1 MTRTARLAGQ
11 RPRSRHAWRTAWPSY
26 LLGAFIALALDGALP
41 AGPARALL
49 AVPLLLAVPG
59 ALTIGALLSPGRTAA
74 GRVFEP
80 ATFCCLAAVLS
91 VVWLAFAALLLNA
104 VRVRI
109 TALSEYL
116 CLLAVCAL
124 LAAAAQARLR
134 RANDRVNDWASD
146 AAMDTGAAD
155 VLSTPA
161 EGTVRSAR
169 AGWYTLAAV
178 AAGVLLLAGAGYGY
192 AHTPRPSAPGYTWL
206 AWTGVKTGGVIA
218 VGPSGRVLPF
228 QIRHQQPGTAEF
240 RLTAAW
246 IGAGRRHQLA
256 GPVNVRI
263 GPDKTFHGTLSIP
276 RPPGGC
282 AYRVQ
287 VTLTELAGTGLAR
300 TGLARTGLASTGLAS
315 TGLASTGPLTLSI
328 NVDVRAAPRPGS
340 GAPPR
345 GCAP

>member
-1 MTRTARLAGQ
+1 VTGRLTRTARRAGQ
-11 RPRSRHAWRTAWPSY
+11 RPHSGYGWRTAWPCY
-26 LLGAFIALALDGALP
+26 LLAAFAALALDGALP

-91 VVWLAFAALLLNA
+91 VVWLAVAALLLNA

-109 TALSEYL
+109 TAHSEYV

-124 LAAAAQARLR
+124 LAAAAQSRLR
-134 RANDRVNDWASD
+134 SVNIRANIRADYRAGDWAGDQGSD
-146 AAMDTGAAD
+146 AAAAD

-178 AAGVLLLAGAGYGY
+178 TAGVLLLAGAGYGY
-192 AHTPRPSAPGYTWL
+192 AHAPRPAAVGYTWL
-206 AWTGVKTGGVIA
+206 AWTGAKTGGVIA

-228 QIRHQQPGTAEF
+228 QISHQQQGTAEF
-240 RLTAAW
+240 RLTAVW
-246 IGAGRRHQLA
+246 IGAGRRHPLA
-256 GPVNVRI
+256 GPVTVRI
-263 GPDKTFHGTLSIP
+263 GPDEAFHGTLSIP

-287 VTLTELAGTGLAR
+287 VTLTELAGTE
-300 TGLARTGLASTGLAS
+300 LASTR
-315 TGLASTGPLTLSI
+315 PLTLSI
-328 NVDVRAAPRPGS
+328 NVDVRARPQPGS
-340 GAPPR
+340 GARQR